1 MKKALGSICTVVLF
15 LTPAAFGQTQE
26 PATQE
31 PGVTI
36 RQTVQEV
43 VLEVM
48 ARDARGRVVKN
59 LKPSDL
65 EVYED
70 GVRQQIQSFKFIEGR
85 EVMSQTS
92 KAPAPATQRAGGV
105 LNPLKAVNLVCI
117 VFSNLDAYN
126 KKFAVD
132 AVQEF
137 LKSQLDPDT
146 WVAVFNLDSLLT
158 VLHPFTN
165 NRNEIMESA
174 NRGFTGTG
182 ADFAQVATA
191 VLNATPNVMSIEVTT
206 SGNPASGGEFGA
218 GARVAVFGFCVL
230 GGVGSR
236 ISRLAFIKNA
246 VAASHSLVSG
256 LSFWNRA

>member
-1 MKKALGSICTVVLF
+1 MKKVLGSFYPAVLF
-15 LTPAAFGQTQE
+15 LMPVAFAEAQAPA
-26 PATQE
+26 PPE
-31 PGVTI
+31 PGITI
-36 RQTVQEV
+36 HQTVQEV

-92 KAPAPATQRAGGV
+92 KAPAPVTQRAGGV

-117 VFSNLDAYN
+117 VFSNLAAYN

-158 VLHPFTN
+158 VLH
-165 NRNEIMESA
+165 
-174 NRGFTGTG
+174 
-182 ADFAQVATA
+182 
-191 VLNATPNVMSIEVTT
+191 
-206 SGNPASGGEFGA
+206 
-218 GARVAVFGFCVL
+218 
-230 GGVGSR
+230 
-236 ISRLAFIKNA
+236 
-246 VAASHSLVSG
+246 
-256 LSFWNRA
+256 